1 VPARRSG
8 RRLDASRSGPHH
20 DKRKTSFAF
29 RPVSC
34 QLCHF
39 ERTQYVI
46 PEVPSILQR
55 LHSGREFR
63 PIVVP
68 EIRMG
73 CTSSYYQGVVRQRS
87 SCSVRRERPNG
98 SRFQIE
104 IHDVAEYD
112 LGVLLF
118 VHNATQCR
126 CNQALG

>member
-1 VPARRSG
+1 
-8 RRLDASRSGPHH
+8 
-20 DKRKTSFAF
+20 
-29 RPVSC
+29 
-34 QLCHF
+34 
-39 ERTQYVI
+39 VI
-46 PEVPSILQR
+46 PELPSILQR

-73 CTSSYYQGVVRQRS
+73 CASSYYQGVVRQRY

-104 IHDVAEYD
+104 IHDAAEYD

-118 VHNATQCR
+118 VHNETQCR